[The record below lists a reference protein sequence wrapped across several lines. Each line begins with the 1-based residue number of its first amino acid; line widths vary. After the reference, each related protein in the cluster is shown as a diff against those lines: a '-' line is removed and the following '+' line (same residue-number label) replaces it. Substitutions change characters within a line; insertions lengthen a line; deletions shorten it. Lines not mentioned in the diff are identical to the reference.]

1 MGGGGK
7 GEGGRRGEFG
17 RCTAFK
23 SLDLTLVYTCCQ
35 DVTVPFSVSVDIAV
49 GAYGS
54 NKAVLFR
61 YVLTEKVFY
70 QTKLNVSRYPAET
83 LGSKKKRNVLD
94 SFFLRCALITS
105 PFFFS
110 LPISPLWSFSFII
123 LFKEIFA
130 ITTWFNLSGFDFVFS
145 ISNRCFLP
153 FLPQK

>member
-1 MGGGGK
+1 MAQALLELLTWTAMGIQV
-7 GEGGRRGEFG
+7 EYRLLVYISSSQEFG

-83 LGSKKKRNVLD
+83 LGSKKKETCLTV
-94 SFFLRCALITS
+94 FFTLCAYHFA
-105 PFFFS
+105 FFFS
-110 LPISPLWSFSFII
+110 LPISPL
-123 LFKEIFA
+123 
-130 ITTWFNLSGFDFVFS
+130 
-145 ISNRCFLP
+145 
-153 FLPQK
+153 

>member
-1 MGGGGK
+1 MGEGGGGK
-7 GEGGRRGEFG
+7 EGEFG

-83 LGSKKKRNVLD
+83 LGSKKKETCLTVFFTLCAYHFAFF
-94 SFFLRCALITS
+94 FFLYPSRHFEAFLSKYYSKKYLLLLLDLI
-105 PFFFS
+105 
-110 LPISPLWSFSFII
+110 
-123 LFKEIFA
+123 
-130 ITTWFNLSGFDFVFS
+130 
-145 ISNRCFLP
+145 
-153 FLPQK
+153 

>member
-1 MGGGGK
+1 MLLDNGREGGK

-94 SFFLRCALITS
+94 SFFYAMRLSLRL
-105 PFFFS
+105 FFFS
-110 LPISPLWSFSFII
+110 THLATLKLFFHNII
-123 LFKEIFA
+123 QRNICYYYLI
-130 ITTWFNLSGFDFVFS
+130 
-145 ISNRCFLP
+145 
-153 FLPQK
+153 

>member
-1 MGGGGK
+1 MGGGGGK

-83 LGSKKKRNVLD
+83 LGSKKKETCLTV
-94 SFFLRCALITS
+94 FFTLCAYHFAF
-105 PFFFS
+105 FFFS
-110 LPISPLWSFSFII
+110 THLATLKLFFHII
-123 LFKEIFA
+123 IQRNICYYYLI
-130 ITTWFNLSGFDFVFS
+130 
-145 ISNRCFLP
+145 
-153 FLPQK
+153 

>member
-1 MGGGGK
+1 MLLVNGGGK
-7 GEGGRRGEFG
+7 GEGGRKGEFG

-94 SFFLRCALITS
+94 SFFLRYALITS
-105 PFFFS
+105 PFFFLYPS
-110 LPISPLWSFSFII
+110 RHFEAF
-123 LFKEIFA
+123 
-130 ITTWFNLSGFDFVFS
+130 LS
-145 ISNRCFLP
+145 
-153 FLPQK
+153 

>member
-1 MGGGGK
+1 MNIYFATSQLGK
-7 GEGGRRGEFG
+7 GEFG

-83 LGSKKKRNVLD
+83 LGSKKKETCLTV
-94 SFFLRCALITS
+94 FFTLCAYHFA
-105 PFFFS
+105 FFFS
-110 LPISPLWSFSFII
+110 LPISPLWSFSFIL

>member
-1 MGGGGK
+1 MGIQV
-7 GEGGRRGEFG
+7 EYRLLVYISSSQEFG

-94 SFFLRCALITS
+94 SFFYAVRLSLRL
-105 PFFFS
+105 FFFS
-110 LPISPLWSFSFII
+110 THLATLKLFFHNII
-123 LFKEIFA
+123 QRNICYYYLI
-130 ITTWFNLSGFDFVFS
+130 
-145 ISNRCFLP
+145 
-153 FLPQK
+153 